1 MLPPRYSVVDNAA
14 LPGGFGAVVRVDD
27 SFLDRRVMQS
37 VRHRPHDRAQY
48 RHWHDVQ
55 PSVASQPPRDR
66 QSEHQGVREPDDEDR
81 CDGEHAGGELMRTR
95 PFAWWEATAH
105 SFSAVIVGCL
115 FAIVPLA
122 VAFCGLESDIGW
134 EPVGLATWIAIVA
147 IVIALPVNLVYGLP
161 AYATLRAWGR
171 DNYMKGYWANR
182 QLCQDRTG
190 SRGAPSGARGL
201 RTWAAGGLE

>member
-1 MLPPRYSVVDNAA
+1 
-14 LPGGFGAVVRVDD
+14 
-27 SFLDRRVMQS
+27 
-37 VRHRPHDRAQY
+37 
-48 RHWHDVQ
+48 
-55 PSVASQPPRDR
+55 
-66 QSEHQGVREPDDEDR
+66 
-81 CDGEHAGGELMRTR
+81 MRTR

-122 VAFCGLESDIGW
+122 VAFCVLESDIGW

-171 DNYMKGYWANR
+171 DNYMTCMLVGLVPGIPMFAAHWSAALACFYFGAAIGLTCHWLAKREARALANR
-182 QLCQDRTG
+182 PIL
-190 SRGAPSGARGL
+190 PSIDDNVARNG
-201 RTWAAGGLE
+201 